1 MVLHHQHKITHGQPM
16 NITLPDLPQG
26 WALAAIISIGE
37 EWQVNLRDDTHVAS
51 ATGATPAEACEAA
64 INKVFD
70 NVFVGIIY
78 HRVDLKPT
86 LDHNDILRSLGVRP
100 PAPMKRRSFT

>member
-1 MVLHHQHKITHGQPM
+1 MMIV
-16 NITLPDLPQG
+16 LPDLPQG

-64 INKVFD
+64 IEKVFD
-70 NVFVGIIY
+70 NVFVGVIY
-78 HRVDLKPT
+78 HLVDEKPR
-86 LDHNDILRSLGVRP
+86 LDHGDILRSLGVKP
-100 PAPMKRRSFT
+100 SAPMKRRSFT